1 MESCMKIQAFV
12 NIIKYL
18 SSLNLFACDCR
29 IVKINL
35 HLGRIII
42 RLSNKHRDEP
52 QKAIL
57 RQG

>member
-1 MESCMKIQAFV
+1 MKIQAFV

-29 IVKINL
+29 IDKINL
-35 HLGRIII
+35 HFGRIII